1 MIKKISYRSSGERA
15 KKPEKNLPTIN
26 ISDDSATENGGKNGF
41 IMPGDLYPN
50 SSGNP
55 PEKLNYIAL
64 KRNILNLKSKK
75 NDKKESMFL
84 SYMMEKIS
92 QAEEVS
98 YDKLFMQDMFNFS
111 ASSIID
117 SKKNISELSI
127 LFSEKKLSL
136 IREGYDKYSASKI
149 SYMFIKSKYPIVKT
163 SQVNVSD
170 HKAVAKNISDIINIM
185 ISRFSFKSRLGAKEN
200 IRRRVSNLNVQDIS
214 NKKTPAG
221 AGIGTSIALVK
232 NILNGKDSYFIKLVI
247 EELQKNI

>member
-1 MIKKISYRSSGERA
+1 MRKISYRSSSDVL
-15 KKPEKNLPTIN
+15 KKPEKNLPAIS
-26 ISDDSATENGGKNGF
+26 ISDDSATENGGRNGF

-55 PEKLNYIAL
+55 PEKLNYMAL

-75 NDKKESMFL
+75 NKKKEANFL
-84 SYMMEKIS
+84 DFLMKKIS
-92 QAEEVS
+92 EAEQVS

-111 ASSIID
+111 TSSIID
-117 SKKNISELSI
+117 NKKKISELSVI
-127 LFSEKKLSL
+127 FSEKKSSL
-136 IREGYDKYSASKI
+136 IKEGYDKYSASKI

-163 SQVNVSD
+163 SQLNVFD
-170 HKAVAKNISDIINIM
+170 HKAVGKNIADIINIM
-185 ISRFSFKSRLGAKEN
+185 ISRFSFKSRLGAREN
-200 IRRRVSNLNVQDIS
+200 IRRRISNLNVQDIS

-232 NILNGKDSYFIKLVI
+232 NILNGKDSYFVKLVI